1 MQLRIRNYQDPD
13 KETVRSLFS
22 QGIQEHIG
30 PSFKNAMSSPLYLCF
45 SLGLGV
51 TGYLLASGLGALVL
65 VSGWA
70 GLVYY
75 CCHKL
80 YADYVRGRLQA
91 DMQDIQASYM
101 AQPDD
106 CFWVAETVATGKVV
120 GMVAVVAK
128 KNGAERYGELFRM
141 IISSATRRTG
151 LGSRMTQAVLDFCKQ
166 RGMSKVILET
176 SSTQTAA
183 IALYQKLGFKHVRS
197 YTKTHVANW
206 MMKITRVTIVVMEK
220 SI

>member
-1 MQLRIRNYQDPD
+1 MALTIRRYQEPD
-13 KETVRSLFS
+13 KETVLSLYS
-22 QGIQEHIG
+22 QVTHEHIW
-30 PSFKNAMSSPLYLCF
+30 PSFKKAMSSLLYLCI

-75 CCHKL
+75 CSHKL
-80 YADYVRGRLQA
+80 YADYIRDRLQT
-91 DMQDIQASYM
+91 DMQDIPACFM

-106 CFWVAETVATGKVV
+106 CFWVAETVGKGKVV

-141 IISSATRRTG
+141 IVSSAIRRTG
-151 LGSRMTQAVLDFCKQ
+151 LGSRMVQTVLDFCKQ
-166 RGMSKVILET
+166 RGMSKVTLVT
-176 SSTQTAA
+176 SASQTAA
-183 IALYQKLGFKHVRS
+183 IALYRKMGFKLVRS
-197 YTKTHVANW
+197 HTKTHLPDW
-206 MMKITRVTIVVMEK
+206 MMMINRAMYIVMEK
-220 SI
+220 DI